1 MILIN
6 LFNPMQ
12 LILKEKNEYIIRFDK
27 GEELLAKIKKF
38 CQQQKIKAATFTGL
52 GACQQLVLSH
62 YDVDK
67 KKYSDLKIRQKME
80 IDNLSGL
87 IAIMKKDTLI
97 HLHGI
102 FSDKG
107 MNVRGGHVKSLV
119 VAATCE
125 VMLSKLNK
133 KLEREYSK
141 KIGLNLLK

>member
-1 MILIN
+1 MK
-6 LFNPMQ
+6 
-12 LILKEKNEYIIRFDK
+12 LILREKNEYIIRFDK
-27 GEELLAKIKKF
+27 SEELLAKLKKF
-38 CQQQKIKAATFTGL
+38 CQQQKIKAAAFTGL

-67 KKYSDLKIRQKME
+67 KKYSDLKLKQKME
-80 IDNLSGL
+80 INNLTGL
-87 IAIMKKDTLI
+87 VATMKKDTLI

-125 VMLSKLNK
+125 IMLKKLNK
-133 KLEREYSK
+133 KLEREYSR
-141 KIGLNLLK
+141 KIGLNLMK

>member
-1 MILIN
+1 MK
-6 LFNPMQ
+6 
-12 LILKEKNEYIIRFDK
+12 LILREKNGYLIRFDK
-27 GEELLAKIKKF
+27 GEELLAKLNKF
-38 CQQQKIKAATFTGL
+38 CREQKIKAAIFTGL

-67 KKYSDLKIRQKME
+67 KKYSDLKLKQKME
-80 IDNLSGL
+80 INNLTGL
-87 IAIMKKDTLI
+87 VATMKKDTLI

-125 VMLSKLNK
+125 VILNNLTRKLK
-133 KLEREYSK
+133 REYSK

>member
-1 MILIN
+1 MK
-6 LFNPMQ
+6 
-12 LILKEKNEYIIRFDK
+12 LILREKNEYVIRFDK
-27 GEELLAKIKKF
+27 GEELSAKLKKF
-38 CQQQKIKAATFTGL
+38 CREQKIKAATFSGL

-67 KKYSDLKIRQKME
+67 KKYSDLKLKQKME
-80 IDNLSGL
+80 INNLIGL
-87 IAIMKKDTLI
+87 ITAMKKDTLI
-97 HLHGI
+97 HLHGV

-125 VMLSKLNK
+125 VILNKLNK